1 MPDILDPRTRVK
13 IIDDVWGDTWLVGKT
28 GSIVETI
35 YRADYSIQYRVK
47 LDEATDYGRKFLF
60 EQSEIEP
67 IKEAGVEES

>member
-28 GSIVETI
+28 GTIVEVI
-35 YRADYSIQYRVK
+35 YNADYRMQYRVR
-47 LDEATDYGRKFLF
+47 LDETTSYGRIFLF

>member
-13 IIDDVWGDTWLVGKT
+13 VIGDVWGDSWLLGKT

-35 YRADYSIQYRVK
+35 YRADYRMQYRVR
-47 LDEATDYGRKFLF
+47 LDETTSYGRIFLF

>member
-13 IIDDVWGDTWLVGKT
+13 IIDDVWCDTWLVGKT
-28 GSIVETI
+28 GTIVEVI
-35 YRADYSIQYRVK
+35 YNADYRMQYRVR
-47 LDEATDYGRKFLF
+47 LDETTSYGRIFLF

>member
-1 MPDILDPRTRVK
+1 MTEILGPGTRVK
-13 IIDDVWGDTWLVGKT
+13 VIGDVWGDSWLLGKT